1 VKFGTETGHNHS
13 ITSVKYCLQANNENM
28 ATVRNFEVRGI
39 DAVRVKFVPLYKTV
53 VVVEN
58 PIL

>member
-1 VKFGTETGHNHS
+1 
-13 ITSVKYCLQANNENM
+13 M